1 MTTQLALVIGPLV
14 ASVAISVWSI
24 RAAFLV
30 DAITFVVGALTTL
43 PLRLRALP
51 PTSDDSTDASDLLA
65 GVRLVWRLPTVRRTM
80 LLGLAVFCSWGA
92 SMVMEPLYVRDVLHR
107 SSATFGYLQT
117 VFGVGLIAMTLVL
130 PRLGDRVV
138 SVRAQAGAVL
148 ASAVAVT
155 LYLASGRLPVAVVGI
170 FLWGAVT
177 ALFLPPFYTLLQRAT
192 PADSHGRVMAT
203 AGTANGVAGLATTP
217 LAGVAVGVVGIRTC
231 ALALAAGL
239 VLAGT
244 SGLWAAGQ
252 EEAKSESRAAASA
265 G

>member
-1 MTTQLALVIGPLV
+1 MLDHRNGPVGLVLAVSSAAAFGGAGTFATALLGAGWSAGAAVTVRMGVAALALTVPAVLQLRGRWPL
-14 ASVAISVWSI
+14 
-24 RAAFLV
+24 L
-30 DAITFVVGALTTL
+30 
-43 PLRLRALP
+43 
-51 PTSDDSTDASDLLA
+51 
-65 GVRLVWRLPTVRRTM
+65 
-80 LLGLAVFCSWGA
+80 
-92 SMVMEPLYVRDVLHR
+92 
-107 SSATFGYLQT
+107 
-117 VFGVGLIAMTLVL
+117 
-130 PRLGDRVV
+130 
-138 SVRAQAGAVL
+138 RAQAGAVL